1 MPAPS
6 VALLDDP
13 DRVRAALS
21 PIRRQLLERFRT
33 PASASQVA
41 EALGLPRQRVGHH
54 VRALEAAGLLELVEE
69 RPRRG
74 CTERILRARADAFV
88 VDPGVIGRGPTS
100 DDRHAAEHLMAAAT
114 DVVRDVSRMQA
125 AAQAEGTRLL
135 TFTVEAEVAFATP
148 ADVVAFTDRLAEA
161 VAAVV
166 AGHHDPDGRPYRL
179 VAGGHPAPAPTPTP
193 IPTSTPT
200 STEETP

>member
-1 MPAPS
+1 LEDASVPAPT
-6 VALLDDP
+6 VALLEDP
-13 DRVRAALS
+13 ERVRLALS
-21 PIRRQLLERFRT
+21 PLRRDLLERLRR

-41 EALGLPRQRVGHH
+41 AEMGLPRQRVGHH

-88 VDPGVIGRGPTS
+88 VDPSVLGAGPTS
-100 DDRHAAEHLMAAAT
+100 DDRHAAEHLMDAAAG
-114 DVVRDVSRMQA
+114 VVRDVSRMQA
-125 AAQAEGTRLL
+125 AAADEGTRLL

-148 ADVVAFTDRLAEA
+148 ADVLAFTDRLADA

-166 AGHHDPDGRPYRL
+166 ADVHDPDGRPYRL
-179 VAGGHPAPAPTPTP
+179 VVGGHPAPRTP
-193 IPTSTPT
+193 
-200 STEETP
+200 EETP

>member
-1 MPAPS
+1 LQDARVPSPS

-13 DRVRAALS
+13 ERVRLALS
-21 PIRRQLLERFRT
+21 PLRRRLLERFRQ

-41 EALGLPRQRVGHH
+41 AELELPRQRVGHH

-88 VDPGVIGRGPTS
+88 VDPSVIGAGPTS

-114 DVVRDVSRMQA
+114 EVVRDVGRMQA
-125 AAQAEGTRLL
+125 AAAAEGTRLL
-135 TFTVEAEVAFATP
+135 TFTVEAEVAFAAP
-148 ADVVAFTDRLAEA
+148 ADVLTFTDRLAEA
-161 VAAVV
+161 VAAIV
-166 AGHHDPDGRPYRL
+166 ADLHDPDGRPYRL
-179 VAGGHPAPAPTPTP
+179 VAGGLPAPHPP
-193 IPTSTPT
+193 
-200 STEETP
+200 EENP

>member
-1 MPAPS
+1 MPSPS

-13 DRVRAALS
+13 ERVRLALS
-21 PIRRQLLERFRT
+21 PLRRRLLQRFRE

-41 EALGLPRQRVGHH
+41 AELELPRQRVGHH

-88 VDPGVIGRGPTS
+88 VDPSVIGAGPTS

-114 DVVRDVSRMQA
+114 EVVRDVGRMQA
-125 AAQAEGTRLL
+125 AASAEGTRLL
-135 TFTVEAEVAFATP
+135 TFTVEAEVAFAAP
-148 ADVVAFTDRLAEA
+148 ADVLTFTDRLAEA
-161 VAAVV
+161 VAAI
-166 AGHHDPDGRPYRL
+166 AADLHDPDGRPYRL
-179 VAGGHPAPAPTPTP
+179 IAGGHPSPHPQENP
-193 IPTSTPT
+193 
-200 STEETP
+200 